1 MLCPNCK
8 NDSIKSLDEDK
19 LFCLDCEW
27 DNLSELSEIDLT
39 TPGAPFLTGEIGG
52 NRPTADVLSS
62 RAEREGSD
70 GVPYGSPIRIE
81 ASEGERPLT
90 IRFSALTVS
99 VE

>member
-8 NDSIKSLDEDK
+8 HDSIKSIDEDK

-27 DNLSELSEIDLT
+27 DNLSELSEIGLT
-39 TPGAPFLTGEIGG
+39 TPGAPFISRVTGGI
-52 NRPTADVLSS
+52 RPAANLLSS
-62 RAEREGSD
+62 RPERNSTD
-70 GVPYGSPIRIE
+70 GVPYGSPIQIE
-81 ASEGERPLT
+81 TSEGERPLT

>member
-8 NDSIKSLDEDK
+8 HESIKSIDEDK
-19 LFCLDCEW
+19 LFCLDCDW

-39 TPGAPFLTGEIGG
+39 TPWPPFLTGAIRV

-81 ASEGERPLT
+81 TSEGERPVT